1 MKILKLLKKIGV
13 LLIGILGAV
22 IGFLFGTKLKN
33 SDCLEDVVEVLKGES
48 NERFNTKAEEK
59 AEQAYNE
66 AKARIGGTDAVRLCE
81 QYDSFCDTVWEG
93 KDRLEK
99 RTRKALE
106 RRRGK

>member
-1 MKILKLLKKIGV
+1 MKIWKLLKKIG
-13 LLIGILGAV
+13 LFLIGMLGVV
-22 IGFLFGTKLKN
+22 IGFLFGTKLKD

-48 NERFNTKAEEK
+48 NEKFNTKAEEK

-81 QYDSFCDTVWEG
+81 QYGSFCDTVWAG

-99 RTRKALE
+99 RARETLE
-106 RRRGK
+106 RRRGE